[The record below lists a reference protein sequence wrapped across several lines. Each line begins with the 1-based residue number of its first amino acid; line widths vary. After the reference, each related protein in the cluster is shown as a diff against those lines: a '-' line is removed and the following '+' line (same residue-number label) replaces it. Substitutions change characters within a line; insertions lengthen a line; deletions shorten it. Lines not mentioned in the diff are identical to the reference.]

1 MMNSKEYI
9 ESGILELYVFG
20 KLSEKE
26 NQEVLEMSKKHP
38 EIKNEILAIEDAVI
52 NLSKSV
58 APHLSASN
66 YSKIREKI
74 LDNRNVVSIAK
85 KSNWTNY
92 IGWSAAAVLAIGFGY
107 QMYQNSLSTS
117 TIDSLNSQKSEMQ
130 KSIVNLELDKQE
142 KETILAFIRDNN
154 TQQVALGGQEIA
166 PESFAKAYY
175 NKETNEVYIDASGLP
190 NPPEGKVYQVWGLKL
205 NPLTPN
211 SIGLLDNF
219 NDNNT
224 KLFKVDKANGAE
236 AFGITLEP
244 AGGSES
250 PTLSQLYT
258 LGKV

>member
-1 MMNSKEYI
+1 MNSKEYI

-26 NQEVLEMSKKHP
+26 NQEVLEMSTKHP

-117 TIDSLNSQKSEMQ
+117 TIDSLNSQKSEIQ
-130 KSIVNLELDKQE
+130 KYIVNL
-142 KETILAFIRDNN
+142 
-154 TQQVALGGQEIA
+154 
-166 PESFAKAYY
+166 
-175 NKETNEVYIDASGLP
+175 
-190 NPPEGKVYQVWGLKL
+190 
-205 NPLTPN
+205 
-211 SIGLLDNF
+211 
-219 NDNNT
+219 
-224 KLFKVDKANGAE
+224 
-236 AFGITLEP
+236 
-244 AGGSES
+244 
-250 PTLSQLYT
+250 
-258 LGKV
+258 